1 MFNRITHAD
10 LCSKNKIQT
19 TQLLFIYDNTPCG
32 GPDGIGKKH
41 WVYYN
46 MPFFCGIL
54 HVKSKQTIC
63 SSSLAKFC
71 VNSC

>member
-10 LCSKNKIQT
+10 LYSKNKVQT

-32 GPDGIGKKH
+32 GLDGTGKKH
-41 WVYYN
+41 WVYHK
-46 MPFFCGIL
+46 MPFFCEIL